1 LHANLRVVAGPAA
14 PIGDKKC
21 LEIVTSPLPFS
32 GGSNCLPA
40 TQLRLTNTE
49 KHQLH
54 GRTQAREFGTGKLS
68 KLNGLSSVV
77 IQDALPLLYS
87 IQGSVTA

>member
-1 LHANLRVVAGPAA
+1 VVAGPAA

-21 LEIVTSPLPFS
+21 LEVVMTPPPFS
-32 GGSNCLPA
+32 GGSNCLAA

-54 GRTQAREFGTGKLS
+54 RRTQAREFGTGKLS
-68 KLNGLSSVV
+68 KLYGLISVV
-77 IQDALPLLYS
+77 TQDALPLLYS

>member
-1 LHANLRVVAGPAA
+1 MTP
-14 PIGDKKC
+14 P
-21 LEIVTSPLPFS
+21 PFN
-32 GGSNCLPA
+32 GRSNCLAA

-68 KLNGLSSVV
+68 KLYGLISVV
-77 IQDALPLLYS
+77 TQDALPLLYS
-87 IQGSVTA
+87 IQGSVIA

>member
-1 LHANLRVVAGPAA
+1 MVIGPAV
-14 PIGDKKC
+14 PIGDKKF
-21 LEIVTSPLPFS
+21 LEVVMPPPPLTDR
-32 GGSNCLPA
+32 SNCLAA

-68 KLNGLSSVV
+68 KLYGLSSVV
-77 IQDALPLLYS
+77 TQDALPLLYS